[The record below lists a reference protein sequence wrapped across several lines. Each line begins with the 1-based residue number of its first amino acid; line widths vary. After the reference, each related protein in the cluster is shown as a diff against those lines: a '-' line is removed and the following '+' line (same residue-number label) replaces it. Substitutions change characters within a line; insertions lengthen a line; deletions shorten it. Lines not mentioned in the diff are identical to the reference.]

1 MGFYKTSF
9 MIMMVVLILSLAIMG
24 VALHTSKGDV
34 NFPPNISKC
43 PDYYV
48 YNPTTNKCE
57 DVKQL
62 STGGSKDGT
71 SCTNADFNQDI
82 YKAKGTGPQSGICKK
97 KRWAKH
103 CNVPWDGI
111 TNNEDIC
118 YVINE

>member
-9 MIMMVVLILSLAIMG
+9 MIMMVVLIIVLTTMG

-34 NFPPNISKC
+34 KFPPNISKC

-48 YNPTTNKCE
+48 YNPTDKTCV
-57 DVKQL
+57 DVKVL
-62 STGGSKDGT
+62 STGGTSEGT
-71 SCTNADFNQDI
+71 SCIEPNFNED
-82 YKAKGTGPQSGICKK
+82 KFNAKGTGPQSGICQKK
-97 KRWAKH
+97 KWANN

>member
-1 MGFYKTSF
+1 MEFYKTSF

-48 YNPTTNKCE
+48 YDPTTKTCN

-62 STGGSKDGT
+62 STDGSYQGT
-71 SCTNADFNQDI
+71 DCTNPDFNVDKF
-82 YKAKGTGPQSGICKK
+82 KAKGTGPQSGICKK
-97 KRWAKH
+97 KRWAEN

-111 TNNEDIC
+111 ANNEDIC